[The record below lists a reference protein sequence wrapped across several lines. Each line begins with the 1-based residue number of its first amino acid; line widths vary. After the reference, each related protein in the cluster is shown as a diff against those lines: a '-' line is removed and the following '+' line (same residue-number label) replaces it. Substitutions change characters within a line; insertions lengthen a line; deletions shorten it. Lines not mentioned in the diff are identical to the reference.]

1 MVSLVVGKLS
11 LQNQRA
17 LMKDFK
23 ARTQGK
29 LPELFTS
36 DYRKCY
42 RRILLETY
50 GKATPR
56 ERQGTRGRFPNP
68 ILTPPSD
75 LVYAV
80 VHKHRRK
87 GRVVKTEIHQIFGTP
102 VQLEAALLQSPVSRK
117 VNTAFVERSNGTA
130 RHRNSR
136 QVRKTYAFS
145 KKWERHEDQAWLS
158 LVGYNFCWAVR
169 TLREEV
175 ANGQWRQRTPA
186 MVAGLTD
193 HVWPVAEWLAHPS
206 VQRL

>member
-102 VQLEAALLQSPVSRK
+102 AQLEAALLQSPVSRK

-169 TLREEV
+169 TL
-175 ANGQWRQRTPA
+175 QRTRPDGRRQA
-186 MVAGLTD
+186 
-193 HVWPVAEWLAHPS
+193 
-206 VQRL
+206 